1 MDWDTVWKRIAWLGK
16 ELRAKEIDVTQVCSE
31 VSYALL
37 QLAAA
42 SPKQL
47 SEGKSHIARLLGVDS
62 FDRWIEEVI
71 EACEP
76 ATQYRMTL
84 FYSSACVLGSDDST
98 AMRIWSYAVTENRA
112 PEAQFEAIDA
122 NAAPEYDSDS
132 VHLRACRSFMNFLRP
147 SLEGKN
153 DFIDLCCGTGLTTE
167 HLHLPDKRV
176 VGIDL
181 ELDGLRASG
190 RTSLFS
196 ALRQG
201 DAQAMLPS
209 LPAANFDA
217 IWCCGA
223 VYFFSD
229 LSWIFSEASRLL
241 RPDGVLCM
249 NVWPSPENMD
259 VSITK
264 GGTFRYCHSNGY
276 LLRCA
281 ESAGM
286 RLAQSRWGLTYNMPT
301 WYMIFKKNSG

>member
-1 MDWDTVWKRIAWLGK
+1 MDWDAVWKHIAWLGK
-16 ELRAKEIDVTQVCSE
+16 ELRAKEIDAADVCSE

-37 QLAAA
+37 RLAAA

-47 SEGKSHIARLLGVDS
+47 NEGKNHIAKLLGIDN

-71 EACEP
+71 KACDP
-76 ATQYRMTL
+76 ATQYKITL
-84 FYSSACVLGSDDST
+84 FYSAACVLGSEYST
-98 AMRIWSYAVTENRA
+98 AMHIWSYAVTESRP

-122 NAAPEYDSDS
+122 SAAPEYDSAS
-132 VHLRACRSFMNFLRP
+132 VHLRACRSFMDFLRP

-167 HLHLPDKRV
+167 HLQLADKRV

-181 ELDGLRASG
+181 ELDGLRANG

-196 ALRQG
+196 ALHQG
-201 DAQAMLPS
+201 DAQAILPS
-209 LPAANFDA
+209 LPAASFDA

-223 VYFFSD
+223 AYFFSD

-241 RPDGVLCM
+241 RPGGVLSM

-264 GGTFRYCHSNGY
+264 GGTFRYCHSKGY
-276 LLRCA
+276 LMRCA
-281 ESAGM
+281 EAAGM
-286 RLAQSRWGLTYNMPT
+286 CLAQTRWGLTYNMPT
-301 WYMIFKKNSG
+301 WYMIFEKHGG